1 MFASIFG
8 KSVLGRKALPSGA
21 IEGKKPFLRE
31 FCPLILAI
39 NAIFAVAPI
48 KAEGKDL

>member
-21 IEGKKPFLRE
+21 IEGKKPVLRE
-31 FCPLILAI
+31 FCPLFLAI
-39 NAIFAVAPI
+39 NPFLAVARS
-48 KAEGKDL
+48 KAEGTDL